1 MGIGRPKKNASEKK
15 TEIVG
20 MAVSVVDKQRILTAA
35 QKAGLSVSDFLFNCV
50 KQFI

>member
-1 MGIGRPKKNASEKK
+1 MGKGRPKKNASDKK
-15 TEIVG
+15 SEMLAMT
-20 MAVSVVDKQRILTAA
+20 VSLVDKQKILTAA